1 MAGGNEQRR
10 NWLRMLLV
18 TALMSSYL
26 FLCLWSLCWSSSADA
41 TALASS
47 SSFLAPSEV
56 NTCDI
61 SEFRCPSKDGQ
72 GTLCLPMDRWCNGK
86 DECDNRVDEPRSCTN
101 GGGGGAP
108 LRKIRRM
115 HAFNS

>member
-1 MAGGNEQRR
+1 LAEDVVGDGPDVV
-10 NWLRMLLV
+10 LLISV
-18 TALMSSYL
+18 LVVVV
-26 FLCLWSLCWSSSADA
+26 
-41 TALASS
+41 S

-86 DECDNRVDEPRSCTN
+86 DECDNRVDEPRSCTSQYH
-101 GGGGGAP
+101 
-108 LRKIRRM
+108 LFLYIKIYNYYYFRSDIIYT
-115 HAFNS
+115 FEII

>member
-1 MAGGNEQRR
+1 MANQRR
-10 NWLRMLLV
+10 KSNWLRMLLLTAV
-18 TALMSSYL
+18 TSTY
-26 FLCLWSLCWSSSADA
+26 FLCFWSLCSPADA

-86 DECDNRVDEPRSCTN
+86 DECDNRVDEPRSCTSQYI
-101 GGGGGAP
+101 
-108 LRKIRRM
+108 LSTCI
-115 HAFNS
+115 S

>member
-1 MAGGNEQRR
+1 
-10 NWLRMLLV
+10 
-18 TALMSSYL
+18 
-26 FLCLWSLCWSSSADA
+26 LCWSTSADA
-41 TALASS
+41 TALASSS

-86 DECDNRVDEPRSCTN
+86 DECDNRVDEPRSCTSQYQIFSFRFIIII
-101 GGGGGAP
+101 
-108 LRKIRRM
+108 LFQIRYYF
-115 HAFNS
+115 HLKS